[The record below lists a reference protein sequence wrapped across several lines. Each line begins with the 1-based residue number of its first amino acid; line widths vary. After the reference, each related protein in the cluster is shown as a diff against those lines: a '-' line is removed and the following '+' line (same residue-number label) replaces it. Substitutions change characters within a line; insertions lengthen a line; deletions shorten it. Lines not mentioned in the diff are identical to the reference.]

1 MWGHRIVFLV
11 FYTISTVNGSE
22 AFAPSLKSSSNKK
35 NFFNNLNVLRPTN
48 KNNNNNRNGLSQL
61 ASAVPFSNTAPPTN
75 ETSVAY
81 AGAYA
86 NGATAGTPTS
96 TSALQAPTASAT
108 SKLLSGTASKTVL
121 STAALL
127 MLDFAFKRMM
137 KMSGISFP
145 SNLAGMGVL
154 FATLLI
160 APFGDK
166 LYQIL
171 KPGSDLMAKW
181 LQVFL
186 VPNLVVLPLAPAL
199 GSSMEVRK

>member
-22 AFAPSLKSSSNKK
+22 AFAPSLKSSNKK

-61 ASAVPFSNTAPPTN
+61 ASAVPFSNTAPATN
-75 ETSVAY
+75 ETSAVAY
-81 AGAYA
+81 AGAY
-86 NGATAGTPTS
+86 NGATATPSTSTPT
-96 TSALQAPTASAT
+96 TSAT
-108 SKLLSGTASKTVL
+108 SKLLSNTASKTVL

>member
-22 AFAPSLKSSSNKK
+22 AFAPSLKSSNNKK
-35 NFFNNLNVLRPTN
+35 NLFNNLNVLRPTN
-48 KNNNNNRNGLSQL
+48 KNNNRNGLSQL
-61 ASAVPFSNTAPPTN
+61 ASAVPFSNTAPATN

-81 AGAYA
+81 AGAY
-86 NGATAGTPTS
+86 NGATATPSTS
-96 TSALQAPTASAT
+96 TSALQAPTTSAT
-108 SKLLSGTASKTVL
+108 SKLLSNTASKTVL